1 MKRIHNLARNFKKSE
16 YQHMFK
22 NQQKLICIFL
32 RGLLVLITV
41 ENNKYYSF
49 AGSYPLLFFQYDEK
63 EISKG
68 VDICESKT

>member
-1 MKRIHNLARNFKKSE
+1 MKHRHSLARNFKNSE
-16 YQHMFK
+16 YQNMFE

-49 AGSYPLLFFQYDEK
+49 KGSYPLLFFQYDEK
-63 EISKG
+63 EISK
-68 VDICESKT
+68 